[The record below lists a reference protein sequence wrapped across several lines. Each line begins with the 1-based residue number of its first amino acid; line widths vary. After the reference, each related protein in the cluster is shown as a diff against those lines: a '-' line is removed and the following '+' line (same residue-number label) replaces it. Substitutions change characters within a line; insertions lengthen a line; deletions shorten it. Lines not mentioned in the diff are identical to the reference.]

1 MTTLK
6 TIGYVI
12 GAILVG
18 LIAIPVFI
26 LLQAVAGGER

>member
-12 GAILVG
+12 GAIVVG
-18 LIAIPVFI
+18 IITIPVFI

>member
-18 LIAIPVFI
+18 VIFIPVFI
-26 LLQAVAGGER
+26 VLQAVAGGER

>member
-12 GAILVG
+12 GAILVV

-26 LLQAVAGGER
+26 LLRAVAGGEL